1 MGKYDELAKVII
13 ENVGGKS
20 NVSGLKHCITRLRFT
35 LKDEK
40 KANTDILKNT
50 DGIIT
55 VIQSAG
61 LYQVVIGEHVASVYD
76 AIMKVGE
83 LENDFSDK
91 QEKVEKEKGKGI
103 ISAFIST
110 VTSVFTPIL
119 GMLCAAGML
128 KGFCAAAMHFGLL
141 TKGSGAYMFW
151 YYAGDALFYFL
162 PVLIA
167 YTSAKKFE
175 LNEITGLM
183 IGLTLCVPSLVAIGG
198 QESIGTILG
207 ISYQTTFFGIPI
219 ILPKN
224 GSYVQTVIPI
234 IASIWVASKLEKK
247 LKKILPQA
255 IRMFMIPFLVL
266 VIIIPSIFIIIGPVT
281 NWLAEGLGLI
291 TSNIYG
297 IAPWFEGMI
306 LGAAWQ
312 VIVMFGVHWG
322 LSTIRYNNFS
332 VLGYDTLVTPFFPA
346 SFSTTATVIA
356 IAIKTKDKKLKGLCS
371 SAAISGIF
379 GVTEPAIYG
388 ITLPRKK
395 TFVISCIG
403 SGIGGA
409 IMGMMKV
416 RGYSGGVGIF
426 ALSTFINPET
436 GDITG
441 VIYTM
446 IAILAASAFS
456 FIVTLIFY
464 KETEEIKPKDI
475 KIEESHKDINV
486 EEVHNQNTKVIDNL
500 ETTIKANT
508 EIEVEMQ
515 APISGKVIE
524 LSEIEDPVFSQGLLG
539 KGCAIMPSKGEV
551 VAPFDGEI
559 MSNENM
565 RHAVALVADNG
576 TEILIHVGMDTV
588 ELEGKYYKSFVKLND
603 KVKKG
608 QKLLSFDMEGIKN
621 AGYSL
626 VTPIVI
632 TNSDNYEDITM
643 LKTSGTMVNTG
654 DSILKIDSKQ
664 NV

>member
-1 MGKYDELAKVII
+1 MGKYDELAKIII

-20 NVSGLKHCITRLRFT
+20 NISGLKHCITRLRFT

-40 KANTDILKNT
+40 KANTEILKNT

-55 VIQSAG
+55 VVQSAG
-61 LYQVVIGEHVASVYD
+61 LYQVVIGEHVANVYD
-76 AIMKVGE
+76 TIMKVGE
-83 LENDFSDK
+83 LQNDFSDK
-91 QEKVEKEKGKGI
+91 QEKVDKEKSKGI
-103 ISAFIST
+103 VSAFIST

-128 KGFCAAAMHFGLL
+128 KGFTAAAMHFGLL

-183 IGLTLCVPSLVAIGG
+183 IGLTLCVPSIVAIGS

-255 IRMFMIPFLVL
+255 IRMFMIPFFVL
-266 VIIIPSIFIIIGPVT
+266 VIIIPAIFIIIGPVT

-297 IAPWFEGMI
+297 MAPWFEGMI

-395 TFVISCIG
+395 AFIISCIG

-409 IMGMMKV
+409 IMGMMKI

-441 VIYTM
+441 VIYTL

-464 KETEEIKPKDI
+464 KETEEIRA
-475 KIEESHKDINV
+475 KDINIA
-486 EEVHNQNTKVIDNL
+486 EVNNKNIEVIDNL
-500 ETTIKANT
+500 GITANT
-508 EIEVEMQ
+508 KIEVEMV

-524 LSEIEDPVFSQGLLG
+524 LNQIEDPVFSQGLLG
-539 KGCAIMPSKGEV
+539 KGCAIIPSNGEV

-565 RHAVALVADNG
+565 RHAIALVADNG

-603 KVKKG
+603 RVKRG
-608 QKLLSFDMEGIKN
+608 QKLLAFDMEGIKK

-632 TNSDNYEDITM
+632 TNSDNYENITM
-643 LKTSGTMVNTG
+643 LKTSGAMVNIG
-654 DSILKIDSKQ
+654 ESLLKIDSKQ
-664 NV
+664 KV

>member
-1 MGKYDELAKVII
+1 MGKYEDLAKVII

-20 NVSGLKHCITRLRFT
+20 NIVGLKHCITRLRFT
-35 LKDEK
+35 LRDET
-40 KANTDILKNT
+40 KANTEVLKNT
-50 DGIIT
+50 EGIIT

-61 LYQVVIGEHVASVYD
+61 LYQVVIGEQVASVYD

-83 LENDFSDK
+83 LENDFSGK
-91 QEKVEKEKGKGI
+91 QEKVDEEESKGI

-128 KGFCAAAMHFGLL
+128 KGFCAAAMQFGLL

-183 IGLTLCVPSLVAIGG
+183 IGLTLCVPSLVGIGS
-198 QESIGTILG
+198 QEAIGTILG

-219 ILPKN
+219 ILPKS

-247 LKKILPQA
+247 LKKLLPQA
-255 IRMFMIPFLVL
+255 IKLFMIPFLVL
-266 VIIIPSIFIIIGPVT
+266 VIIIPLIFIIIGPIT

-291 TSNIYG
+291 TTNIYG

-322 LSTIRYNNFS
+322 LSTIRYNNFA
-332 VLGYDTLVTPFFPA
+332 VLGYDPVVTPFFPV
-346 SFSTTATVIA
+346 SFVTTATVVA

-403 SGIGGA
+403 ASIGGA

-426 ALSTFINPET
+426 ALSTFIDPET
-436 GDITG
+436 GDMRG
-441 VIYTM
+441 VIYTI
-446 IAILAASAFS
+446 IAILIASAFS
-456 FIVTLIFY
+456 FILTLIFY
-464 KETEEIKPKDI
+464 KETEEITAKDI
-475 KIEESHKDINV
+475 KV
-486 EEVHNQNTKVIDNL
+486 EEVNNQTTKAIDNL
-500 ETTIKANT
+500 AIAMEANT

-524 LSEIEDPVFSQGLLG
+524 LSEIKDPVFSQGLLG

-565 RHAVALVADNG
+565 KHAVALVADNG

-603 KVKKG
+603 KVKRG
-608 QKLLSFDMEGIKN
+608 QKLLTFDMEGIKKS
-621 AGYSL
+621 GYSL

-632 TNSDNYEDITM
+632 TNSKNYENITM

-654 DSILKIDSKQ
+654 DNVLKIDSKQ
-664 NV
+664 KV